1 MRLPIIVLSIM
12 CVCTMTS
19 AQWES
24 IGPYGGYLYS
34 VAASPSDSGVVWVM
48 TYSTPAKIARSTD
61 GGASWSTIGTL
72 SEGYVQWM
80 TADAIDANRLYAV
93 GGSYTHR
100 STDGGA
106 NWTSTYLT
114 NCVFWGM
121 AVHPTQT
128 GVIFGAGTK
137 FESGLVKMSM
147 HKSTNGGKDWS
158 STVLYDGATASFARG
173 MAIASSDPDV
183 IYVCGHT
190 FDVEIYPLVFKSTDG
205 GATFEDVTAN
215 LPTGFY
221 LYTIGV
227 HPTNPDIVYL
237 GAATGI
243 YRSTDGGGTWTY
255 QHDANT
261 NYSIITTPLDA
272 DLVYCGAYYSVYKST
287 DAGATW
293 TDCGTG
299 LEGYDWR
306 GIAINQHDPAVVYT
320 GNRVGFFKTTD
331 AGANWFEYNNDL
343 NLVSIYNFALS
354 PIATPLLY
362 TSCEEVGVF
371 KTTDHGT
378 SWTKLPTPVTC
389 GNICEFAINPEN
401 PDVIL
406 GLEGMG

>member
-1 MRLPIIVLSIM
+1 M
-12 CVCTMTS
+12 CAS
-19 AQWES
+19 AFAEWES
-24 IGPYGGYLYS
+24 IGPYGGYLWS
-34 VAASPSDSGVVWVM
+34 VAASPTDSNVVWVM

-80 TADAIDANRLYAV
+80 TVDAVDANKLYAV

-100 STDGGA
+100 STDGGE
-106 NWTSTYLT
+106 NWASTYLT
-114 NCVFWGM
+114 NYVFWGM
-121 AVHPTQT
+121 AVHPTET

-137 FESGLVKMSM
+137 FESGLVRMSM
-147 HKSTNGGKDWS
+147 HKSTDGGENWS
-158 STVLYDGATASFARG
+158 STVLYDGETASFARG
-173 MAIASSDPDV
+173 MAVASSNPDI
-183 IYVCGHT
+183 IYVCGYT
-190 FDVEIYPLVFKSTDG
+190 FDVEVYPLVYRSTDG
-205 GATFEDVTAN
+205 GVTFEDVTSD

-221 LYTIGV
+221 LYAVGV

-243 YRSTDGGGTWTY
+243 YRSTDGGGSWTY
-255 QHDANT
+255 QHSATT
-261 NYSIITTPLDA
+261 NYSIVTTPLDE
-272 DLVYCGAYYSVYKST
+272 DLVYCGAYNSVYKST

-293 TDCGTG
+293 TDGGTG

-306 GIAINQHDPAVVYT
+306 GVAINRHDPAVVYT

-331 AGANWFEYNNDL
+331 AGTSWFEYNNDL
-343 NLVSIYNFALS
+343 NLVSIYNFAFS

-371 KTTDHGT
+371 RTTDHGT
-378 SWTKLPTPVTC
+378 SWIQLPTPLTC